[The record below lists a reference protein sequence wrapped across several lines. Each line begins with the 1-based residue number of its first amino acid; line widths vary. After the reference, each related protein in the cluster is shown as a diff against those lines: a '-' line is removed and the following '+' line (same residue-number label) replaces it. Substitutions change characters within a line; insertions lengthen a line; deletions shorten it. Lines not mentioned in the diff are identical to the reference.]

1 MSTTPAQATTS
12 PGRELAARAR
22 HVARLLH
29 HLADAAEPNQPGTV
43 GSWMRRVRQIHAS
56 VHDELMTA
64 AVALERAAGASW
76 TTIGAAQDPPVS
88 RQAAQQRYQRLLRR
102 ANVTSDGDTV
112 VEPTP
117 QPARHEQTSTPTVN
131 DDVDGSSRRCAQR
144 QREPPHTAVSAGGM
158 WAADDRHDL
167 IHASDYPTS
176 GAWLVT
182 VEGMPVGS
190 VQPTYSSARAKRWTA
205 LINGVSILGG
215 RVFPSRDKAAIQ
227 VLLEHKHQQDQAT
240 RDGHR
245 RGSRQSRAGQNGDRQ
260 SSARSQR

>member
-1 MSTTPAQATTS
+1 MSTAPAQTTTS

-22 HVARLLH
+22 RVAGLLH
-29 HLADAAEPNQPGTV
+29 HLADAAEPSQPGAV
-43 GSWMRRVRQIHAS
+43 GSWMRRVQEIHAS

-102 ANVTSDGDTV
+102 ANLTSDGDTV

-117 QPARHEQTSTPTVN
+117 EPAQHEETSASTVN
-131 DDVDGSSRRCAQR
+131 DSVDELSRRSPQR
-144 QREPPHTAVSAGGM
+144 QREPPRTAVSAGGM
-158 WAADDRHDL
+158 GAADDRRDL
-167 IHASDYPTS
+167 IRASDYPTS

-182 VEGMPVGS
+182 VEGVTAGS
-190 VQPTYSSARAKRWTA
+190 VQPTHSSARATRWTA

-215 RVFPSRDKAAIQ
+215 RAFPSRDKATIQ
-227 VLLEHKHQQDQAT
+227 VLLEHEHRQDRAA
-240 RDGHR
+240 RDGR
-245 RGSRQSRAGQNGDRQ
+245 RQGSR
-260 SSARSQR
+260 

>member
-22 HVARLLH
+22 HVAGLLH
-29 HLADAAEPNQPGTV
+29 QLADAAQPSQPGAV
-43 GSWMRRVRQIHAS
+43 GSWMQRVREIHAS
-56 VHDELMTA
+56 VRDELMTA

-88 RQAAQQRYQRLLRR
+88 RQAAQQRYQRLVRR

-117 QPARHEQTSTPTVN
+117 QPARHEQTSAPTVN
-131 DDVDGSSRRCAQR
+131 DGVGGPSRRSPQG
-144 QREPPHTAVSAGGM
+144 QLKPPRTAVSAGGM

-167 IHASDYPTS
+167 IHANDYPTS

-182 VEGMPVGS
+182 VEGVPIGS
-190 VQPTYSSARAKRWTA
+190 VQPTYSSARTKRWTA
-205 LINGVSILGG
+205 LLNGVSILGG
-215 RVFPSRDKAAIQ
+215 RTFSSRDKAAIQ
-227 VLLEHKHQQDQAT
+227 VLLEHKHRQDQAA

-245 RGSRQSRAGQNGDRQ
+245 RGSR
-260 SSARSQR
+260 

>member
-1 MSTTPAQATTS
+1 MSTTPAEATTS

-22 HVARLLH
+22 HVAGLLH
-29 HLADAAEPNQPGTV
+29 HLADAAEPSQPGAV
-43 GSWMRRVRQIHAS
+43 GSWMRRVREIHAS
-56 VHDELMTA
+56 VREELMTA
-64 AVALERAAGASW
+64 AVALERATGASW

-117 QPARHEQTSTPTVN
+117 APARHEGTSAPTVREGG
-131 DDVDGSSRRCAQR
+131 DGPSRRCTQR
-144 QREPPHTAVSAGGM
+144 QREPPRTAVSAGGM

-182 VEGMPVGS
+182 VEGVPVGS
-190 VQPTYSSARAKRWTA
+190 VQPTYSSARTKRWTA
-205 LINGVSILGG
+205 LINGVSVLGG
-215 RVFPSRDKAAIQ
+215 RAFPSRDKAAIQ
-227 VLLEHKHQQDQAT
+227 VLLEHKHRQDQAA
-240 RDGHR
+240 RDGRR
-245 RGSRQSRAGQNGDRQ
+245 RGSR
-260 SSARSQR
+260 